1 MTEGTLREVMEV
13 ERDIKRMLEAESANA
28 REWLQRQKKAVERDG
43 RSAAAE
49 LERRRRGNRAQAA
62 AAAEEEAARVVARA
76 RACARRFDELDE
88 AWLTDVVWRHLV
100 GIGPGRDA

>member
-1 MTEGTLREVMEV
+1 MTEGTLREVMDV

-28 REWLQRQKKAVERDG
+28 RDWLQRQKQAVERDG
-43 RSAAAE
+43 RSTPAE
-49 LERRRRGNRAQAA
+49 LERRRQKSRAQAA
-62 AAAEEEAARVVARA
+62 AAAEQEAAQVVARA
-76 RACARRFDELDE
+76 RVIARRFDELDE

>member
-28 REWLQRQKKAVERDG
+28 REWLQRQKQAVERDG

-49 LERRRRGNRAQAA
+49 LVRRRRKSRAQAA
-62 AAAEEEAARVVARA
+62 AAAEQEAAQVVARA
-76 RACARRFDELDE
+76 RAIARRFDELDE
-88 AWLTDVVWRHLV
+88 AWLTDVVWRHVV